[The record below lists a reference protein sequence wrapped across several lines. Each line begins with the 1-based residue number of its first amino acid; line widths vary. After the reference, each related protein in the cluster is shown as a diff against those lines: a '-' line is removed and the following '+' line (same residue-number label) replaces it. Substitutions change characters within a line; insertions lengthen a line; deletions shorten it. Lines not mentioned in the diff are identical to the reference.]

1 MQKFK
6 WFFLQNEKM
15 FPFETE
21 WKRRQ
26 FNQFRN
32 LKLALQSSGLLASF
46 CEVMRVEAIFA
57 IDTKCN
63 FFFILFLR
71 ETQTCAPT
79 CRIGAFYDQV
89 VNSHFRLPK

>member
-63 FFFILFLR
+63 FSFYFISARNTNL
-71 ETQTCAPT
+71 CAYLSDW
-79 CRIGAFYDQV
+79 RI
-89 VNSHFRLPK
+89 L